1 MDAVPEVM
9 VQEWQAVYRDYI
21 AAAQTRNPTPEER
34 RNIAL
39 LSAAVATAW
48 RQMASTPNLEWWTN
62 AALTAAA
69 EAFEQQ
75 AQEWGASRRTLTHA
89 TNQERGR
96 RRGRQN
102 ESWLRLQPSAT

>member
-1 MDAVPEVM
+1 MPEAM

-48 RQMASTPNLEWWTN
+48 RQMATTPNLEWWTT

-75 AQEWGASRRTLTHA
+75 AKEWGDAAGRALTQA

-96 RRGRQN
+96 RRGRQT